1 MTISRLLAGLTVALA
16 TTAASAQDAS
26 PKLPDYAKTLTELS
40 AVQPTGGAGG
50 SGYAK
55 VQVVTILGD
64 ASKPGPYA
72 QLLKVGANAQIAA
85 HHHAGDRVGTV
96 LKGTWHFGYGTQFDK
111 AKLKTLPVGSV
122 YTEPSHGAHFAMTGN
137 EPVIVLITGKVPPTR
152 CTKIRPTIR
161 RQDKAGSRLGR
172 PVAGPSRM
180 DTSGGEPRRGEA
192 VRRAHGFA
200 AVMMPR
206 WSCEA

>member
-64 ASKPGPYA
+64 ASKAGPYA

-96 LKGTWHFGYGTQFDK
+96 LKGTWHFGYGAQFDM

-122 YTEPSHGAHFAMTGN
+122 YTEPSNGAHFAMTGN
-137 EPVIVLITGKVPPTR
+137 VPVIVLITGNGPTD
-152 CTKIRPTIR
+152 TVYENPADDPTTGQG
-161 RQDKAGSRLGR
+161 RQ
-172 PVAGPSRM
+172 
-180 DTSGGEPRRGEA
+180 
-192 VRRAHGFA
+192 
-200 AVMMPR
+200 
-206 WSCEA
+206 

>member
-1 MTISRLLAGLTVALA
+1 MTILRLLAGIAVVLA
-16 TTAASAQDAS
+16 AAAASAQDAG
-26 PKLPDYAKTLTELS
+26 PKLPDYAKTLPELS

-96 LKGTWHFGYGTQFDK
+96 LKGTWHFGYGPHFDK

-122 YTEPSHGAHFAMTGN
+122 YTEPANGPHFAMTAD
-137 EPVIVLITGKVPPTR
+137 EPVIVLITGTGPTD
-152 CTKIRPTIR
+152 TVYENPADDPT
-161 RQDKAGSRLGR
+161 QK
-172 PVAGPSRM
+172 P
-180 DTSGGEPRRGEA
+180 
-192 VRRAHGFA
+192 
-200 AVMMPR
+200 
-206 WSCEA
+206 